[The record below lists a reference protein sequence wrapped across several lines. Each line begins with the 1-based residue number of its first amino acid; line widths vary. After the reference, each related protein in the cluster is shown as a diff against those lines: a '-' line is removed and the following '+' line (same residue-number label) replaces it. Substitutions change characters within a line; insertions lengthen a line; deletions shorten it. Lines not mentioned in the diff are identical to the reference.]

1 VSDDNDL
8 LKLHMEQ
15 DQQRFESIETRFT
28 GIDTKLDV
36 LIANQNKQKGFIAGV
51 SMAFSLLASAVIGLG
66 LYIWRQATGHQ

>member
-1 VSDDNDL
+1 MSDDNEL

-51 SMAFSLLASAVIGLG
+51 SMAFSLLASALIGLAV
-66 LYIWRQATGHQ
+66 YVWRLTTGQQ